1 MLWGN
6 KPPSPFVSQLLNS
19 QYDIIN
25 SFSVN
30 FNKLIP
36 KASAIKSSA
45 VLRELNE
52 EAVKTEEDKLNDKR
66 KWTKFL
72 QKPNR
77 PIPKTKEEL
86 LREKLPQYKVNIVK
100 QPKPRGAPGREPTPP
115 PVVVEEVVDEPEVS
129 APEEVPEEC
138 QNIEQEATT
147 ATEECDQEMSSEQIE
162 EIAAETMDN
171 EVPDLVGEETG
182 EQLAGIP
189 SELEKQLADVQKQ
202 LLALSNL
209 PQAIQATLDA
219 VTNELAKIVPVIK
232 EVSRQASMDRDYRSR
247 SLSRDTEPTTE
258 MMVIEET
265 VEESLELEDKPK
277 EDADV
282 GEHEASESCSQSE
295 SSQEDGCSMSSVGTP
310 VALTKEQQLEEHQKQ
325 LKAAIENRKNDVR
338 VQ

>member
-1 MLWGN
+1 M
-6 KPPSPFVSQLLNS
+6 
-19 QYDIIN
+19 
-25 SFSVN
+25 
-30 FNKLIP
+30 
-36 KASAIKSSA
+36 
-45 VLRELNE
+45 LRELNE

-115 PVVVEEVVDEPEVS
+115 PVVVEEVVDEPEAS
-129 APEEVPEEC
+129 APEEVQQEC
-138 QNIEQEATT
+138 QNIEQEAAI
-147 ATEECDQEMSSEQIE
+147 ATEECDQEMSSEQIQ

-171 EVPDLVGEETG
+171 EVPDLVGEEAE
-182 EQLAGIP
+182 EQLTGIP

-219 VTNELAKIVPVIK
+219 VTNEIAKIVPVIK

-277 EDADV
+277 EEAEV
-282 GEHEASESCSQSE
+282 EEREASDSSSQSE
-295 SSQEDGCSMSSVGTP
+295 SSQEDGCSMSMSSVGTP

-338 VQ
+338 VDWDFI

>member
-1 MLWGN
+1 M
-6 KPPSPFVSQLLNS
+6 
-19 QYDIIN
+19 
-25 SFSVN
+25 
-30 FNKLIP
+30 
-36 KASAIKSSA
+36 
-45 VLRELNE
+45 LRELNE

-129 APEEVPEEC
+129 APEEVQQEC
-138 QNIEQEATT
+138 QNIEQEAAI
-147 ATEECDQEMSSEQIE
+147 ATEECDQEMSSEQIQ

-171 EVPDLVGEETG
+171 EVPDLVGEEAE

-219 VTNELAKIVPVIK
+219 VTNEIAKIVPVIK

-277 EDADV
+277 EEAEV
-282 GEHEASESCSQSE
+282 EEREASESSSQSE
-295 SSQEDGCSMSSVGTP
+295 SSQEDGCSMSMSSVGTP

-338 VQ
+338 VDWDFI